1 MQFFLDTGSLEEI
14 RTAARW
20 GLLDGVTTNPT
31 LVSKEG
37 MDHQTLIRE
46 IARITAGPISVETTS
61 ERGDEMVAQGREYA
75 TWAPNVYVKV
85 PCTPEGIRAASVLA
99 REGIRINVTLV
110 FSTNQAILAAKVGAA
125 FVSPFVGRLD
135 DVGQDGMAVVREI
148 VQVYR
153 TQRYATKVLAASL
166 RHPLHVTQ
174 AALAGADIA
183 TMPFK
188 VMEQLFK
195 HPLTDVGQE
204 RFLAD
209 WRKLQ
214 AELERKPTRV

>member
-1 MQFFLDTGSLEEI
+1 MLFFLDTGSLEEI
-14 RTAARW
+14 RTAAGW

-31 LVSKEG
+31 LVSREG
-37 MDHQTLIRE
+37 MDHRSLILE
-46 IARITAGPISVETTS
+46 IARITAGPISVETTA
-61 ERGDEMVAQGREYA
+61 EQAEEMVAQGREYA
-75 TWAPNVYVKV
+75 RWAPNVYVKV
-85 PCTPEGIRAASVLA
+85 PCTPEGIRAAVLLG
-99 REGIRINVTLV
+99 REGVRINVTLV
-110 FSTNQAILAAKVGAA
+110 FSVNQAILAAKAGAA

-135 DVGQDGMAVVREI
+135 DIGMDGMAVVREI

-153 TQRYATKVLAASL
+153 AQRYGTKVLAASL

-174 AALAGADIA
+174 AAAAGADIA

-188 VMEQLFK
+188 VMAQLFA
-195 HPLTDVGQE
+195 HPLTEIGQA

-214 AELERKPTRV
+214 DELERTKTTV